1 VTDAIPESER
11 PSKTAVKKEM
21 QALQQLGEQ
30 LVKLSNNELAKIPIH
45 DEHLSEA
52 LSTARKLTSREALR
66 RQLQYIGKLMRDTDL
81 TEIEA
86 GLAKREEGQREQ
98 AKQFQRLEL
107 LRDELA
113 TTGVSAIE
121 KVLEDFPHA
130 DRQRLRQLVMQIDK
144 DAQAKK
150 PPAAK
155 RKLFQYLKELQI
167 HKPAS

>member
-1 VTDAIPESER
+1 MTEAIPESER
-11 PSKTAVKKEM
+11 PSKTAIKKEM
-21 QALQQLGEQ
+21 QALQQLGEK

-45 DEHLSEA
+45 DEHLAEA
-52 LSTARKLTSREALR
+52 LTTARRLTSREALR

-98 AKQFQRLEL
+98 AKQFHRLEQ

-113 TTGVSAIE
+113 STGLGAIE
-121 KVLEDFPHA
+121 KVLAEFPSA
-130 DRQRLRQLVMQIDK
+130 DRQRLRQLVMQINK

-155 RKLFQYLKELQI
+155 RKLFQYLKDLQVA
-167 HKPAS
+167 KATS

>member
-1 VTDAIPESER
+1 MTDEIPESER

-21 QALQQLGEQ
+21 QALQQLGEK
-30 LVKLSNNELAKIPIH
+30 LVKLSNNELAKITIH
-45 DEHLSEA
+45 DEHLIEA

-66 RQLQYIGKLMRDTDL
+66 RQLQYIGKLMRGIDL

-98 AKQFQRLEL
+98 AQQFHRLEL

-113 TTGVSAIE
+113 ETGISAIE
-121 KVLEDFPHA
+121 KALNVYPHG

-155 RKLFQYLKELQI
+155 RKLFQYLKELQAA
-167 HKPAS
+167 KPAD

>member
-1 VTDAIPESER
+1 MIEPTPESER

-21 QALQQLGEQ
+21 QALQQMGEK
-30 LVKLSNNELAKIPIH
+30 LVKLSNNELAKIHIH
-45 DEHLSEA
+45 DEHLIEA
-52 LSTARKLTSREALR
+52 LATARRLTSREALR

-113 TTGVSAIE
+113 DTGISAIE
-121 KVLEDFPHA
+121 NVLSLYPHA
-130 DRQRLRQLVMQIDK
+130 DRQRLRQLVMQIEK

-155 RKLFQYLKELQI
+155 RKLFQYLKELQAAQ
-167 HKPAS
+167 PSS

>member
-1 VTDAIPESER
+1 MTEATPESER

-21 QALQQLGEQ
+21 QALQQMGEK
-30 LVKLSNNELAKIPIH
+30 LVKLSNNELAKIPIL
-45 DEHLSEA
+45 DEHLAEA
-52 LSTARKLTSREALR
+52 LVTARRLTSREALR
-66 RQLQYIGKLMRDTDL
+66 RQLQYIGKLMRDIDL

-98 AKQFQRLEL
+98 AQQFHRLEL

-113 TTGVSAIE
+113 NTGVSAIE
-121 KVLEDFPHA
+121 QVLIDYPQA
-130 DRQRLRQLVMQIDK
+130 DRQRLRQLVMQINK

-155 RKLFQYLKELQI
+155 RKLFQYLKELQTA
-167 HKPAS
+167 KAAN